1 MRYRQAHAAKS
12 GSVPFV
18 LRGPKSLRGALLAAV
33 ATAIGFVGAAPASAD
48 ALPTLSI
55 GPANVS
61 VAEGSNATFT
71 VTASGAASA
80 VPITVKWNV
89 VDVTPAAGH
98 AAATQAGTNAD
109 LTAPLSGTAII
120 AANTTS
126 ITIDVATATDTLFED
141 PEDFA
146 VEISEPTNATL
157 GTPTKATA
165 TITDDETAPTV
176 AITPTAVTEGNSG
189 TRQQTFT
196 ATLSG
201 AAGKTVKADWST
213 VSGGAGTPGIGDAVL
228 GRDFVGANGTLTFPA
243 GTTTQTFTVD
253 IIGDTIDEGPAPRV
267 DATDG
272 EVFEIVVAP
281 VAGENP
287 ASVVGGSTT
296 ITITDDDALPT
307 VAFDNL
313 AVPEGSDAAAVLLP
327 IKLSNGSDHP
337 IQFTLAPD
345 AGATNASD
353 TAAGVI
359 GDNDFAHLGTAATIG
374 PEMTSGYAA
383 VLVNGDGVNEPD
395 ETVGLTV
402 TPDAGDDGA
411 TWLAAAAAGADPATL
426 TLKNDDKAPD
436 LKIQNA
442 SGAEGETVDVL
453 GTISGISQTPAS
465 LTLTFTG
472 AARDNN
478 RGASA
483 SDFTAPSSTAV
494 TIPAG
499 TLPGTE
505 LPVPPLQLKLYDDT
519 EAEPGETIVVSG
531 TGTGATVTD
540 GVITIKANDGYQP
553 AKPTIAASSTKIDG
567 PGPVKISGKVGANE
581 TVQLWGAPVAAT
593 KQPLKQ
599 LATATADSTGAYT
612 FSRTISTGQR
622 FQTKSQ
628 EGVTSNEVT
637 VRVMQDP
644 AFTATSGAKGKVSL
658 KVTADP
664 KLSGSSV
671 VVEKYSGG
679 KWASTN
685 WKGSTNAS
693 GVWSSTVSAKAG
705 SKWTLR
711 ARVGGNAAVG
721 VDAGYS
727 ATKKVTVKK

>member
-12 GSVPFV
+12 GSVPFA

-33 ATAIGFVGAAPASAD
+33 ATAASLVAAAPASAD

-55 GPANVS
+55 APPSGTLTEAGTASFV
-61 VAEGSNATFT
+61 
-71 VTASGAASA
+71 VTASAASA

-98 AAATQAGTNAD
+98 AAATPSGTNAD

-120 AANTTS
+120 AANATTT
-126 ITIDVATATDTLFED
+126 TIDVATAADTLFED

-176 AITPTAVTEGNSG
+176 AITPIAVTEGNAG

-201 AAGKTVKADWST
+201 TAGKTVKADWST

-243 GTTTQTFTVD
+243 GTTTQTFMVD
-253 IIGDTIDEGPAPRV
+253 IIGDAIDEGPATRV

-281 VAGENP
+281 VAGESP
-287 ASVVGGSTT
+287 ASVVGGSTE
-296 ITITDDDALPT
+296 ITITDDDAAPT
-307 VAFDNL
+307 VTFDNL
-313 AVPEGSDAAAVLLP
+313 AVNEGSDTAAVLLP

-337 IQFTLAPD
+337 IAFTIAPD
-345 AGATNASD
+345 GAATTAVD
-353 TAAGVI
+353 TATGVV

-411 TWLAAAAAGADPATL
+411 TWLTSPGADPAAL

-436 LKIQNA
+436 LEIR
-442 SGAEGETVDVL
+442 SGKGKEGDTVDVV
-453 GTISGISQTPAS
+453 GTVTGISQTGAN

-472 AARDNN
+472 AAADGHRA
-478 RGASA
+478 ASA
-483 SDFTAPSSTAV
+483 SDFTPPSTTTVS
-494 TIPAG
+494 IPAG
-499 TLPGTE
+499 TLAGTE
-505 LPVPPLQLKLYDDT
+505 LPVPPLKLKLYDDT
-519 EAEPGETIVVSG
+519 EAEPAESIVVSG
-531 TGTGATVTD
+531 TGTGGTVTS
-540 GVITIKANDGYQP
+540 GVIVIEANDGYQP
-553 AKPTIAASSTKIDG
+553 AKPTISASSTKIDG
-567 PGPVKISGKVGANE
+567 PGPVTITGKVGAGE
-581 TVQLWGAPVAAT
+581 TVELWGAPVAAT
-593 KQPLKQ
+593 KQPLKK
-599 LATATADSTGAYT
+599 LTSATADGTGAYS
-612 FSRTISTGQR
+612 FSRTITTGYR

-628 EGVTSNEVT
+628 EGVTSSEIT

-644 AFTATSGAKGKVSL
+644 VFTAASGAKGKLTLRVA
-658 KVTADP
+658 ADP
-664 KLSGSSV
+664 KLAKAAV
-671 VVEKYSGG
+671 TVERYSGG
-679 KWASTN
+679 KWSATS
-685 WKGSTNAS
+685 WKGSTDAK
-693 GVWSSTVSAKAG
+693 GVWQSTVSAKAG
-705 SKWTLR
+705 SSWTLR
-711 ARVGGNAAVG
+711 ARVGGSAAVG